1 MNESERQAQAP
12 TSPYPPPPTGPRDYA
27 VVEVLRDGQPIHI
40 RAIRPDDK
48 HALGELFE
56 RLSPDTIYYR
66 FLGVKKR
73 LTPDELIYLTELDFH
88 RQAALVALFADDERR
103 RIVGVGRYACAHD
116 DPDGWADVAITVE
129 DAEQN
134 RGIGTLLLKHL
145 MLVAVAEGID
155 HFDAC
160 LLSDNERMIR
170 LLEKTG
176 LVTSRSAQSG
186 LCHLVVSTRA
196 TPTTFPPPYPWPGS
210 EGGS

>member
-1 MNESERQAQAP
+1 MDNLERQSQEP
-12 TSPYPPPPTGPRDYA
+12 RSPYSFLSTDPRNYA
-27 VVEVLRDGQPIHI
+27 VVEVLRDGQPIQI

-48 HALGELFE
+48 RALRELFE

-66 FLGVKKR
+66 FLGAKKR
-73 LTPDELIYLTELDFH
+73 LTPDELVYLTELDFH
-88 RQAALVALFADDERR
+88 RQAALVALHADDDPRH
-103 RIVGVGRYACAHD
+103 IVGVGRYACARDGPD
-116 DPDGWADVAITVE
+116 DRADVAITVE

-155 HFDAC
+155 CFDVC

-176 LVTSRSAQSG
+176 LVTGRSAQAG

-196 TPTTFPPPYPWPGS
+196 TPATFPPP
-210 EGGS
+210 